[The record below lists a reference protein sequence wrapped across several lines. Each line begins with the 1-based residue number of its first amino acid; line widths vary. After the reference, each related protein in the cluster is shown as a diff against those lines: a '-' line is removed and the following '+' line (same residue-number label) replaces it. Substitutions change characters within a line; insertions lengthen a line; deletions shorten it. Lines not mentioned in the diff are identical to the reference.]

1 MLEAP
6 ERKSRGGA
14 ILHNPMRRRERAIA
28 EVIRGWGPD
37 LVLLQEA
44 TDPRVVSRLSELT
57 ELQYYASRPGYSTAF
72 LSRTEPESSKWLE
85 LPAIRRA
92 VLEICLPPLT
102 LFNVH
107 LRAVH
112 SNWTEQGRKR
122 ELGALLGLIR
132 SEAATPHIIAG
143 DLNTLA
149 PNEDLDL
156 RKLPPRLRLVNWVT
170 GGKVRYET
178 IQIMLDAGYI
188 DVYRSLHYDK
198 GFTFP
203 TWDPHVRLDYLFLPH
218 AYRDRLESSEI
229 LDAPGVRDASDHLP
243 LLSVVNMRTKTAEGP
258 ETDLESGVPAQPITP

>member
-1 MLEAP
+1 MLKLLTYNI
-6 ERKSRGGA
+6 RKGGRG
-14 ILHNPMRRRERAIA
+14 REMAIA

-85 LPAIRRA
+85 LPAIRRV
-92 VLEICLPPLT
+92 VLELCLPPLT

-203 TWDPHVRLDYLFLPH
+203 TWDPHVRLDFVFAPNEIAERVTECTVLTGLP
-218 AYRDRLESSEI
+218 
-229 LDAPGVRDASDHLP
+229 APSASDHFP
-243 LLSVVNMRTKTAEGP
+243 LGAVIG
-258 ETDLESGVPAQPITP
+258 D

>member
-1 MLEAP
+1 MMLRLLTYNI
-6 ERKSRGGA
+6 RKGGRG
-14 ILHNPMRRRERAIA
+14 REMAIA

-44 TDPRVVSRLSELT
+44 TDTRVVSSLSELA
-57 ELQYYASRPGYSTAF
+57 ELPFYGSRRGYSTGF
-72 LSRTEPESSKWLE
+72 LSRTEPESFKWLE

-92 VLEICLPPLT
+92 VLEICLPELT
-102 LFNVH
+102 VFNVH

-132 SEAATPHIIAG
+132 SEAASPHLIAG

-188 DVYRSLHYDK
+188 DAYRSLHYDK

-203 TWDPHVRLDYLFLPH
+203 TWDPHVRLDFVF
-218 AYRDRLESSEI
+218 
-229 LDAPGVRDASDHLP
+229 APGDVAERVTECEVITSPPAASASDHFP
-243 LLSVVNMRTKTAEGP
+243 LGAIIR
-258 ETDLESGVPAQPITP
+258 

>member
-1 MLEAP
+1 MLKLLTYNI
-6 ERKSRGGA
+6 RKGGRG
-14 ILHNPMRRRERAIA
+14 REMAIA

-92 VLEICLPPLT
+92 VLELCLPPLT

-203 TWDPHVRLDYLFLPH
+203 TWDPHVRLDFVFAPNEIAERVTECTVLTGLP
-218 AYRDRLESSEI
+218 
-229 LDAPGVRDASDHLP
+229 APSASDHFP
-243 LLSVVNMRTKTAEGP
+243 LGAVIG
-258 ETDLESGVPAQPITP
+258 D